1 MITGIKHDA
10 PWLDRN
16 DIFYLIT
23 NWFFFSRSL
32 SFSVLGL
39 NVKMSHSNKN
49 KKKGADPMES
59 DKIKLARL
67 MPLDMWFYN
76 YSSQVHDAKW
86 KLYQITKSSKVSQ
99 ADLDRTL
106 NGLAD
111 DMITN
116 LPKHISGCR
125 STRFILSCPEEKFY
139 FQMNM
144 SDACINSQQR
154 ALLLKTFS

>member
-49 KKKGADPMES
+49 KKKGADPTES

-86 KLYQITKSSKVSQ
+86 KLYQLTKSSNVSQ
-99 ADLDRTL
+99 AELDKTL

-111 DMITN
+111 DMITS
-116 LPKHISGCR
+116 LPKHVSGCR

-139 FQMNM
+139 CQMNM
-144 SDACINSQQR
+144 TDARVNSQQR
-154 ALLLKTFS
+154 ALLPKTFS

>member
-1 MITGIKHDA
+1 M
-10 PWLDRN
+10 
-16 DIFYLIT
+16 
-23 NWFFFSRSL
+23 
-32 SFSVLGL
+32 
-39 NVKMSHSNKN
+39 KMSHSNKN
-49 KKKGADPMES
+49 KRKGADPTES
-59 DKIKLARL
+59 DKIKIGRL

-76 YSSQVHDAKW
+76 YSSQVQDAKW
-86 KLYQITKSSKVSQ
+86 KLYQLTKYSNVSHT
-99 ADLDRTL
+99 DLDKTL

-144 SDACINSQQR
+144 TDSRINSQQR
-154 ALLLKTFS
+154 TLLPKTFS